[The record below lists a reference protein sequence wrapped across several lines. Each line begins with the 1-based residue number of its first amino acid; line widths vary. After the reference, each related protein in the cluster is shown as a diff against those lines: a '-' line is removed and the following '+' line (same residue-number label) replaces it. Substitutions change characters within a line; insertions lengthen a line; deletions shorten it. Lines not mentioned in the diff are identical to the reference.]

1 MLDRKKVVSD
11 QGLGNNNG
19 LKSNAQSTAATSK
32 TDKKQAA
39 AAPTGMMNLSGMF
52 RAKRMVT
59 GSAMMGGSSMMSLV
73 KTGENQGAGV
83 AAKTKRPMLFGYGKK

>member
-32 TDKKQAA
+32 TDKQQAA
-39 AAPTGMMNLSGMF
+39 APSGMMNLSGMF

>member
-1 MLDRKKVVSD
+1 
-11 QGLGNNNG
+11 
-19 LKSNAQSTAATSK
+19 
-32 TDKKQAA
+32 
-39 AAPTGMMNLSGMF
+39 MMNLSGMF